1 MPQIPDNVLRVEKHG
16 AGNDYEYIFD
26 AKYRINPALPGSG
39 YIDKKPGPEVDTINT
54 MHRYRDAIVYQSNSS
69 PYERTMFGA
78 YVLFP
83 YHNEKE
89 YTNHRFYKSIKQVN
103 IGGLPFLPTA
113 TTLVEELLDELV
125 SDSPE
130 SAFERTVLPR
140 GIEAKLEKVDWTR
153 RDVLVGSVSSKDKLE
168 RLLEGKYYY
177 VDSQL
182 IIDNNFPIRYVAL
195 YQTKTAFGTEAKIE
209 FYGEVSTIERVTG
222 FDLKL
227 DSDVADK
234 TYYQFN
240 IIEWKSLQRP
250 IEPREVG
257 PRIMYTNLF
266 LLCHS
271 SHVPELYLNSAEE
284 YRVFYELK
292 RRTEAEILNDNDRV
306 EGISTKKE
314 RTSKKDKQEH
324 TMISDRADLIGCCYP
339 DIRDAIICSLTDDK
353 SVYLSFNFDID
364 SAQGYP
370 EFISAVFH
378 FYEDLDVLEYYALNP
393 KAVLRFEIDNTN
405 SIQGLQIE
413 FQTEFNR
420 VVGPPYLVKLNPGS
434 NHIDIPLSA
443 YSKYTRDMQKIQNL
457 CFVIKKE
464 NFVDLKGFV
473 IISNI
478 SFVF

>member
-1 MPQIPDNVLRVEKHG
+1 MTKYQIGNGKDSIVWEALDDGSSNYSYLRKEKS
-16 AGNDYEYIFD
+16 
-26 AKYRINPALPGSG
+26 L
-39 YIDKKPGPEVDTINT
+39 
-54 MHRYRDAIVYQSNSS
+54 
-69 PYERTMFGA
+69 
-78 YVLFP
+78 
-83 YHNEKE
+83 NETQE
-89 YTNHRFYKSIKQVN
+89 MV
-103 IGGLPFLPTA
+103 
-113 TTLVEELLDELV
+113 LDELIKYSIIHDDV
-125 SDSPE
+125 ISL
-130 SAFERTVLPR
+130 AT
-140 GIEAKLEKVDWTR
+140 IAK
-153 RDVLVGSVSSKDKLE
+153 
-168 RLLEGKYYY
+168 
-177 VDSQL
+177 
-182 IIDNNFPIRYVAL
+182 
-195 YQTKTAFGTEAKIE
+195 
-209 FYGEVSTIERVTG
+209 
-222 FDLKL
+222 KL
-227 DSDVADK
+227 DIPRSTVASAMAGIKDNPNWTGKILTTTKGSRINNVIAITDK
-234 TYYQFN
+234 EAN
-240 IIEWKSLQRP
+240 SLQ
-250 IEPREVG
+250 
-257 PRIMYTNLF
+257 LSF
-266 LLCHS
+266 
-271 SHVPELYLNSAEE
+271 
-284 YRVFYELK
+284 K
-292 RRTEAEILNDNDRV
+292 K
-306 EGISTKKE
+306 GIKTKKE